1 MAKYTKSLVQEVI
14 SSILAGK
21 TIKTALKELDKPVS
35 FQTWSNWLAKD
46 PELLNRYHQAKVSS
60 LDLQLA
66 EIKDELDKLCEDAK
80 DVKGVSIARVNAMKL
95 KQGQI
100 QFELSKLLPKQW
112 GNQQQISL
120 NNSEKEPIVIQWKS

>member
-66 EIKDELDKLCEDAK
+66 EIKDELDKLCEDAR